1 MILISSLLPQ
11 KHKANTFYV
20 LEGLGRIFSSD
31 KFLNNFIRIFTIR
44 IYKFLFKRCKLV
56 FVLNSF
62 DYLYLIE
69 NRICSIEKIKVL
81 PGTGLNYIQ
90 VEKQI
95 DKKIKKAKY
104 IDYIGR
110 LIVEKGFYKFILT
123 KLNFQKN
130 YPELD
135 KLYNFRIISPQEDI
149 NNLSNDEKK
158 FLKKHNIEIRP
169 YLEEPYSYYL
179 ESKALIV
186 PSSYG
191 EGLSRVVL
199 EASYIG
205 IPILAT
211 KIRGIEEI
219 LTNKYKYFI
228 KSTNPFSMS
237 QQLAEMIKD
246 NNYFQ
251 KIREKQKTYI
261 KNNFSI
267 NKSSNIFIENL
278 FKK

>member
-1 MILISSLLPQ
+1 MSRRR
-11 KHKANTFYV
+11 KAV
-20 LEGLGRIFSSD
+20 KRPIMPD
-31 KFLNNFIRIFTIR
+31 PKFKDL
-44 IYKFLFKRCKLV
+44 
-56 FVLNSF
+56 
-62 DYLYLIE
+62 
-69 NRICSIEKIKVL
+69 
-81 PGTGLNYIQ
+81 
-90 VEKQI
+90 
-95 DKKIKKAKY
+95 
-104 IDYIGR
+104 
-110 LIVEKGFYKFILT
+110 
-123 KLNFQKN
+123 
-130 YPELD
+130 
-135 KLYNFRIISPQEDI
+135 IISKFTSCIMYDGKK
-149 NNLSNDEKK
+149 SNAEKD
-158 FLKKHNIEIRP
+158 FLKQHDIEIKP
-169 YLEEPYSYYL
+169 YLKEPYAYYL

-186 PSSYG
+186 PSTYG

-219 LTNKYKYFI
+219 LTNNYKYFI

-267 NKSSNIFIENL
+267 NKSSIVFIENL

>member
-1 MILISSLLPQ
+1 M
-11 KHKANTFYV
+11 
-20 LEGLGRIFSSD
+20 
-31 KFLNNFIRIFTIR
+31 
-44 IYKFLFKRCKLV
+44 
-56 FVLNSF
+56 
-62 DYLYLIE
+62 
-69 NRICSIEKIKVL
+69 

-104 IDYIGR
+104 IDYIVR

-158 FLKKHNIEIRP
+158 FLKKHKIEIRP
-169 YLEEPYSYYL
+169 YHEEPYSYYL